1 MCIRS
6 RVSFPCDRS
15 LKSIVS
21 HPNQLHNK
29 FEAVKRDLF
38 ASLSDTSSIRD
49 RISYSFNLR
58 RIQDRH
64 RLSLSTVIQLH
75 SSDRSQF
82 SFYTSWSIR
91 STSTWSP
98 FSLITSLSSIL
109 ERILVQS
116 DHRASHKP
124 TNCWLGWHIIEV
136 CQRQFFSINALYSK
150 CRVNRQRPFRISLTT
165 FSARDRIKSFSK
177 IACCHLRISLSQ
189 TRFDDD
195 VKMWNSF

>member
-15 LKSIVS
+15 
-21 HPNQLHNK
+21 NQRHNK

-38 ASLSDTSSIRD
+38 ANLSDTSSVRD

-64 RLSLSTVIQLH
+64 RLSLSTVIQCH

-82 SFYTSWSIR
+82 SSFSSWSRRVTIR

-98 FSLITSLSSIL
+98 FPLMTSLSSIL
-109 ERILVQS
+109 VRISVQS
-116 DHRASHKP
+116 DHRESLKP
-124 TNCWLGWHIIEV
+124 TNCWPRGLIIEV
-136 CQRQFFSINALYSK
+136 CQRQFFSINVLCSN
-150 CRVNRQRPFRISLTT
+150 CRVNCQRPFRISLTT
-165 FSARDRIKSFSK
+165 FSARDRIKSF
-177 IACCHLRISLSQ
+177 
-189 TRFDDD
+189 
-195 VKMWNSF
+195 

>member
-1 MCIRS
+1 M
-6 RVSFPCDRS
+6 
-15 LKSIVS
+15 KSY
-21 HPNQLHNK
+21 
-29 FEAVKRDLF
+29 LF
-38 ASLSDTSSIRD
+38 AHFRVTSSIRD

-64 RLSLSTVIQLH
+64 KLSLSTVIQCQ

-82 SFYTSWSIR
+82 SSYTSWSRRMTIR

-98 FSLITSLSSIL
+98 FPLMTSHSSIL

-116 DHRASHKP
+116 DHRESHKP

-136 CQRQFFSINALYSK
+136 CQRQFFSINALCSK
-150 CRVNRQRPFRISLTT
+150 CRVNRQSPFRISLTT